1 MVPRTDGKIHKFV
14 AQENLDLCVSCGLC
28 VGSCSVQAISVG
40 LLSHSALWAIV
51 SKKVSAA
58 RERTPTGKVT
68 VVFTCERHA
77 DNGARPYLQ
86 PMGSSSPDA
95 ARDVALEVITLPCT
109 ASAPPDL
116 IARSLD
122 IGATEARVV
131 GCAPGDCARREGNAW
146 AEGRLT
152 RNRLPRLRR
161 NYANAPIGLYWLPP
175 DDFAQALRE
184 PLALALDRSA
194 SGRIAAPVSW
204 RNLIPALML
213 VAILYAASI
222 ALNWVPY
229 VPYADGQARVQIVL
243 PSPSD
248 LFEARSD
255 ERTIAEAQSDA
266 PVRLILKA
274 DDRTLFE
281 QTYTLADLLSDQ
293 TACLFKDIVLSP
305 GKHHVRFQFES
316 DTAMSRTV
324 RIYDRTI
331 TLEAGEIL
339 LLDYVAGAARD
350 DRHRP

>member
-1 MVPRTDGKIHKFV
+1 MGPTNPDV
-14 AQENLDLCVSCGLC
+14 
-28 VGSCSVQAISVG
+28 VQ
-40 LLSHSALWAIV
+40 
-51 SKKVSAA
+51 
-58 RERTPTGKVT
+58 
-68 VVFTCERHA
+68 
-77 DNGARPYLQ
+77 
-86 PMGSSSPDA
+86 DA
-95 ARDVALEVITLPCT
+95 ALEVITLPCT

-184 PLALALDRSA
+184 PLAPALDRSA
-194 SGRIAAPVSW
+194 SGRMAVPVRW

-213 VAILYAASI
+213 VAVLYVVSV

-255 ERTIAEAQSDA
+255 ERTIDGAQSA
-266 PVRLILKA
+266 ALVRLILKV

-281 QTYTLADLLSDQ
+281 QTYTLADLTSDR
-293 TACLFKDIVLSP
+293 TASLFKDIELAP
-305 GKHHVRFQFES
+305 GKYHIRFQFES
-316 DTAMSRTV
+316 DAVLSRSV
-324 RIYDRTI
+324 RVYDRTI